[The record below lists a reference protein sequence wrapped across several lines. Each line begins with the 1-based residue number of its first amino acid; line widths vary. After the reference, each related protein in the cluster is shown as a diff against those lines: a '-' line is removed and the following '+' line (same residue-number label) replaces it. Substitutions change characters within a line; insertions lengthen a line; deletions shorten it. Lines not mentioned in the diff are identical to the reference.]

1 MGKSL
6 DGKEPRWE
14 RALLG
19 REKPKGK
26 SPLDER
32 CLVKS
37 TLVKS
42 TLVESTLVKS
52 PLGTGP

>member
-32 CLVKS
+32 RLVKS
-37 TLVKS
+37 TLD
-42 TLVESTLVKS
+42 ESTLVKS